1 MYKLAIADTVKVPV
15 KFETNNSGKGK
26 AFNFNVICERLPQD
40 ELSKTIESDSTIKE
54 VLKRITTGWENQNF
68 VLEADNK
75 PADFNE
81 ESFDVMLSMG
91 AIAFV
96 IWSSYLKEVGAK
108 TKN

>member
-1 MYKLAIADTVKVPV
+1 MYKLAIEDTVRVPV
-15 KFETNNSGKGK
+15 KFETNNGGKGK
-26 AFNFNVICERLPQD
+26 AFNFYVVCERLPQD

-81 ESFDVMLSMG
+81 DSFDKMLSMG
-91 AIAFV
+91 AVAFV